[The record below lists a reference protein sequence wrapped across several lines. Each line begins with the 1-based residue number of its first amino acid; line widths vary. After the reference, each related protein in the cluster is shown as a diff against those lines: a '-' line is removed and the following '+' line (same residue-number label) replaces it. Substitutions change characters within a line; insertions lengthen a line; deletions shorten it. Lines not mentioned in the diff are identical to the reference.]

1 VVLTRTVARLHTIN
15 CKSHLKIAAGLRQL
29 RSAAKLL
36 PKKQRIC
43 AHRRGAYMLRLRKLK
58 RVDALHQKEVAY
70 AARAALSNSTI
81 PSLLRN
87 EKRGPRSLIYGGAAF
102 TSAHYLSELCVTR
115 TRLQRQAPF
124 DTYRTRLW
132 DKLTLRRAK
141 RERVAR
147 Y

>member
-1 VVLTRTVARLHTIN
+1 
-15 CKSHLKIAAGLRQL
+15 
-29 RSAAKLL
+29 L
-36 PKKQRIC
+36 PKKQRIR
-43 AHRRGAYMLRLRKLK
+43 AQRGSTHILRLRKLR

-87 EKRGPRSLIYGGAAF
+87 EKRGPRALIYGGAAF
-102 TSAHYLSELCVTR
+102 SSAHCLSELCVTR
-115 TRLQRQAPF
+115 TRIQRQAPF

>member
-1 VVLTRTVARLHTIN
+1 MRTVARLHTIN
-15 CKSHLKIAAGLRQL
+15 CKSRLKIAAGLRQL
-29 RSAAKLL
+29 RSVAKLL

-43 AHRRGAYMLRLRKLK
+43 AQRGSAYTLRSQRLE
-58 RVDALHQKEVAY
+58 RVDALHQEEVAC
-70 AARAALSNSTI
+70 AARAALSNTTI

-87 EKRGPRSLIYGGAAF
+87 EKRGPRALVYGGATF
-102 TSAHYLSELCVTR
+102 SSARYLSELCATR
-115 TRLQRQAPF
+115 TRIQRQAPF